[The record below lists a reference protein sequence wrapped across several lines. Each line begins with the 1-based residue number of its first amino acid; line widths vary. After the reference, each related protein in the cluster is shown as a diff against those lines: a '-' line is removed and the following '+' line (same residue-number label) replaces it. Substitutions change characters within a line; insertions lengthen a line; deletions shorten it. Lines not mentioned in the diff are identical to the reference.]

1 VNAYITGDQDPGLFV
16 VTGHVAQG
24 HTAEEVEVALLQ
36 QLEELKNTPVSDY
49 ELQKV
54 KNKFETGAT
63 FGDINIMN
71 KAMNLGFYS
80 MLGDTDLI
88 NREVSIYKS
97 VMQDEIMQTA
107 REMFSSENSST
118 LLYLTENETK

>member
-1 VNAYITGDQDPGLFV
+1 
-16 VTGHVAQG
+16 
-24 HTAEEVEVALLQ
+24 
-36 QLEELKNTPVSDY
+36 
-49 ELQKV
+49 
-54 KNKFETGAT
+54 
-63 FGDINIMN
+63 
-71 KAMNLGFYS
+71 